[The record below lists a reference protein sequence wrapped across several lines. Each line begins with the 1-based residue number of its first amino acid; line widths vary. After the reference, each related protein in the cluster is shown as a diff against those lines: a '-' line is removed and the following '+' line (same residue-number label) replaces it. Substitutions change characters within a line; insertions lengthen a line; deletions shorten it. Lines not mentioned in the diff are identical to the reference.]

1 MPPVTSP
8 ISALTDDQFFYF
20 LCLVLALVLFGLAA
34 NILNDRTGRAW
45 RAVRDGLFTELPTD
59 VSAYLRGCEGRSLP
73 RWCFASLRDQLRNPV
88 A

>member
-1 MPPVTSP
+1 MTGPGDARV
-8 ISALTDDQFFYF
+8 AY
-20 LCLVLALVLFGLAA
+20 LARRGSGE
-34 NILNDRTGRAW
+34 RTGNAPRAFW